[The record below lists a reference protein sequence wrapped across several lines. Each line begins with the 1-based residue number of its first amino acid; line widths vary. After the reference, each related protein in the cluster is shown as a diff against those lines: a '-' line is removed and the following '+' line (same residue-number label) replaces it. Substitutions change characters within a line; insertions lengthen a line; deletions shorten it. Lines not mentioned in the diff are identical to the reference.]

1 MKKGYLVLENG
12 RIFEGKAFGA
22 DAPRIGELV
31 FETGMVGYVEAITDP
46 SFYGQIVLQTFPSA
60 GNYGVCEEDFEGKP
74 ALFGF
79 VVRDVTPVPSNYRSQ
94 YELDTIMKKI
104 GVMGICGID
113 TRAVTRILRENGSM
127 NAMICTE
134 IPEDLAPIREY
145 RITKAVQHVTCEK
158 EYTVEA
164 QGEEKHRVTMID
176 YGAKKS
182 IAENLAKRGCRVRV
196 VPADTSAE
204 EILKDD
210 PDGIMLSN
218 GPGDP
223 LENPGEIEQVRK
235 LFGKKPMF
243 GICLG
248 YQILAVANGGRVEKM
263 KFGHHGGNQP
273 VTSAD
278 RSRTY
283 ITSQNHIYAVVG
295 ESVEGAKVR
304 YFNAND
310 GSCEGIEFPGK
321 KTFAVQFHPEAHSGP
336 RDTGFLFDEFVAM
349 MEE

>member
-1 MKKGYLVLENG
+1 MKKGYLVLQNG
-12 RIFEGKAFGA
+12 RVFEGKAFGA

-60 GNYGVCEEDFEGKP
+60 GNYGVCGEDFEGKP

-94 YELDTIMKKI
+94 MDLDTFMKKI

-134 IPEDLAPIREY
+134 VPDDLSAIQNY
-145 RITKAVQHVTCEK
+145 RITDAVANVTCK
-158 EYTVEA
+158 EEYVVEA
-164 QGEEKHRVTMID
+164 QGEEKHRVTMVD
-176 YGAKKS
+176 FGAKKS
-182 IAENLAKRGCRVRV
+182 IARELAKRGCRVRV
-196 VPADTSAE
+196 VPAAYSAE
-204 EILKDD
+204 EILSDD
-210 PDGIMLSN
+210 PDGVMLSN

-223 LENPGEIEQVRK
+223 MENPYQIEQVKKLMGRK
-235 LFGKKPMF
+235 PLF

-248 YQILAVANGGRVEKM
+248 YQIMAVANGGCVEKM

-273 VTSAD
+273 VTKAD
-278 RSRTY
+278 GSRTY

-295 ESVEGAKVR
+295 ESVEGAQVR

-310 GSCEGIEFPGK
+310 GTCEGIAFPDAK
-321 KTFAVQFHPEAHSGP
+321 AFAVQFHPEAHSGP